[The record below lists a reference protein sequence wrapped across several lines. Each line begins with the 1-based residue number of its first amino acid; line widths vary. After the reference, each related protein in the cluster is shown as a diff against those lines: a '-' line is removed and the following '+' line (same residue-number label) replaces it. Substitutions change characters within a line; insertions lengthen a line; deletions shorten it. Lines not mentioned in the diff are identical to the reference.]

1 MEKLKIN
8 YHVTEA
14 CNFRCK
20 FCFAKYTNKTLGFEE
35 QKAVIKKI
43 AQSNLF
49 EKINFIG
56 GEPLL
61 DKNIVALIKYS
72 FELGLKVSMNL
83 AKTKARS
90 LRMQNTGSL
99 SPGIK

>member
-56 GEPLL
+56 GGT
-61 DKNIVALIKYS
+61 AAGQKYCCLNQI
-72 FELGLKVSMNL
+72 FL
-83 AKTKARS
+83 
-90 LRMQNTGSL
+90 
-99 SPGIK
+99 